1 MVEKIA
7 EKLKK
12 HFGFASFRQGQE
24 EIIGKI
30 LEGRDVLGVL
40 PTGGGKS
47 ICYQLPALM
56 KDGLTLVISP
66 LISLMKDQVDAL
78 REDGIEANFIN
89 SSQDYETYIDTL
101 NDLRKGRIK
110 LLYISPE
117 RLDNEF
123 FREFLREIKLS
134 FVAVDEAHCISQWGH
149 DFRPSYKL
157 IADLYKVLGD
167 DLQICLLY
175 TSPSPRDRT
184 RSRMPSSA

>member
-1 MVEKIA
+1 MTEKITSN
-7 EKLKK
+7 LKK
-12 HFGFASFRQGQE
+12 YFGFDSFRKGQR
-24 EIIGKI
+24 EIIEKI

-78 REDGIEANFIN
+78 REDGIDASLIN
-89 SSQDYETYIDTL
+89 SSLDFETYIDTL
-101 NDLRKGRIK
+101 NDVRKGKIK

-123 FREFLREIKLS
+123 
-134 FVAVDEAHCISQWGH
+134 
-149 DFRPSYKL
+149 
-157 IADLYKVLGD
+157 LG
-167 DLQICLLY
+167 
-175 TSPSPRDRT
+175 TF
-184 RSRMPSSA
+184 